1 MTHYRTHFLAAIDA
15 HRERHDLS
23 RTRFGRTMMKDPTF
37 VFRMEKGRNPRIVTV
52 DRLLVKMGHEPV
64 GPRFRDEVEA
74 FLAVTGMKRSE
85 FGREVNRNRSFAT
98 WLLGGGLP
106 RLDTMD
112 KAHAVMAGETTPA
125 QREAIRAAV
134 EDGLPRTRSGS
145 LPRACSGGGPA
156 VPVGEADDEENEMT
170 EDGYMSTKEAAA
182 YLKLSQRTLQ
192 SYRGSGK
199 GPPFS
204 RFGNRARYLRSK
216 VVAWGRE
223 REARSTAEAD
233 EKARQDARAGD
244 TRAGESAAPPR
255 DKGTDRED
263 S

>member
-1 MTHYRTHFLAAIDA
+1 MTHYRTQLCNAIDA
-15 HRERHDLS
+15 HRERHGMS

-37 VFRMEKGRNPRIVTV
+37 VFRLEKGRNPRVVTV
-52 DRLLVKMGHEPV
+52 DRLLVGMGHEPV
-64 GPRFRDEVEA
+64 GPRFRDEVGA

-85 FGREVNRNRSFAT
+85 FGREVNGNRSFAT
-98 WLLGGGLP
+98 WLLDGGLP
-106 RLDTMD
+106 RLATMD
-112 KAHAVMAGETTPA
+112 KAHAVMAAHATPA
-125 QREAIRAAV
+125 EREAIRAAV
-134 EDGLPRTRSGS
+134 EDGV
-145 LPRACSGGGPA
+145 PA
-156 VPVGEADDEENEMT
+156 VPVRAEDEEEEIEMT
-170 EDGYMSTKEAAA
+170 EDGYMSTEEAAA

-192 SYRGSGK
+192 SYRGSGR

-233 EKARQDARAGD
+233 EKAREAEENDRGK
-244 TRAGESAAPPR
+244 SAAASPPDR
-255 DKGTDRED
+255 DDTGKGD

>member
-1 MTHYRTHFLAAIDA
+1 MTHYRTHLCNAIDA
-15 HRERHDLS
+15 HRERHGMS
-23 RTRFGRTMMKDPTF
+23 RTRFGRKTMKDPTF
-37 VFRMEKGRNPRIVTV
+37 VFRLEEGRNPRVVTV
-52 DRLLVKMGHEPV
+52 DMLLVEMGHEPV
-64 GPRFRDEVEA
+64 GPRFREEVMA

-98 WLLGGGLP
+98 WLLDGGLP

-112 KAHAVMAGETTPA
+112 KAHAVMTAHTTA
-125 QREAIRAAV
+125 AEREAIRAAV
-134 EDGLPRTRSGS
+134 EDGV
-145 LPRACSGGGPA
+145 AA
-156 VPVGEADDEENEMT
+156 VPVGKVEDGEIEMA
-170 EDGYMSTKEAAA
+170 EDGYMSTEEAAA

-233 EKARQDARAGD
+233 EKAREAGKKARETGA
-244 TRAGESAAPPR
+244 AAPPSDR
-255 DKGTDRED
+255 DDTGKGG